1 MKGKFIMLAVNK
13 IYNLD
18 AFKLISGLAD
28 DSIDALITDPPYSS
42 GGALT
47 AQRKKAPEQK
57 YQQSGQEKKYP
68 TFSGDVRDQRSYE
81 KWLTYWLSDAWPKL
95 KEGGIIGLFT
105 DWRQYPVTAEA
116 IQIAGYQWL
125 GVVTWDKTEAARPQ
139 LDRFRNQAEYC
150 LMARKL
156 IFKPVDTPPQ
166 YLLWACK
173 GCLPKERGVGV
184 LPGVYR
190 HYLNPNEKQHM
201 TAKPVELMRQIVKIT
216 TPGGVILDPFA
227 GSGSTLVAAALE
239 GYQYIGGDIMPHN
252 VEIAQTRI
260 AEVKGDSNK
269 ILSLF

>member
-1 MKGKFIMLAVNK
+1 MLEVNK
-13 IYNLD
+13 VYNLE
-18 AFKLISGLAD
+18 AVKLINALAN

-57 YQQSGQEKKYP
+57 YQQGGQTKTYP

-81 KWLTYWLSDAWPKL
+81 KWLIYWLSDAWPKL
-95 KEGGIIGLFT
+95 KDGAIVAVFT

-116 IQIAGYQWL
+116 LQIAGYQWL

-150 LMARKL
+150 LIARKL
-156 IFKPVDTPPQ
+156 LFTPVDIKQ
-166 YLLWACK
+166 KYIIWGCK
-173 GCLPKERGVGV
+173 GSLPKNRGVGV

-227 GSGSTLVAAALE
+227 GSGSTLVAASIE
-239 GYQYIGGDIMPHN
+239 GYQYIGGDIIVHN
-252 VEIAQTRI
+252 VEQTNQRLSLI
-260 AEVKGDSNK
+260 TKNSDK
-269 ILSLF
+269 MLSLF